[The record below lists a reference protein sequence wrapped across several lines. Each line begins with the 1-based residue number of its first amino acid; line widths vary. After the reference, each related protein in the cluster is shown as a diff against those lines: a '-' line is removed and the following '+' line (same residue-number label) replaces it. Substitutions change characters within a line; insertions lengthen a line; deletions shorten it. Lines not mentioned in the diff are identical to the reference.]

1 MANVLANIF
10 GASPVQPLEKHVG
23 IAYRCAKQLK
33 GFFSAA
39 VAGDWQA
46 AAAVRDEIEKLEHE
60 ADDVKKQIR
69 LHLPKSLFM
78 PVPREDLLELLLVQ
92 DKIANRTKD
101 VSGLVLGR
109 QLEIPPQIAE
119 QFLEFVDRNI
129 DAAKQARKSVR
140 ELDEL
145 FTAGFRGAE
154 VELVSGL
161 IEELDRIETD
171 TDDKQAALRAA
182 LFAIEK
188 TLDPI
193 DAMFTYQVIELTGE
207 IADMAGNAS
216 VVVSSCCSLT
226 KDNNKRGARGPG
238 SGKWK
243 RNTSI
248 SAWPPR
254 SVCSWRGGSAPMTSP
269 TLWRHRW
276 VSKAL
281 TIKQAILVAAVFE
294 FAGAVLAGGEVTSTI
309 RKGIVRTPICSRE
322 TEELLVYGMLCGLA
336 GSRYLAAGGVQKRLA
351 GFRTTHSIVGAIVGF
366 AAVGIGIDAVQWGKV
381 GTIVMSWVVSPLT
394 AGFHRVS

>member
-10 GASPVQPLEKHVG
+10 GSSPVQPLEKHVG

-39 VAGDWQA
+39 IAGDWQLA
-46 AAAVRDEIEKLEHE
+46 AEFRDEIEKLEHE

-101 VSGLVLGR
+101 VSGLVVGR
-109 QLEIPPQIAE
+109 RLQIPPQIAE
-119 QFLEFVDRNI
+119 EFMEFVERNI

-171 TDDKQAALRAA
+171 TDDKQAALRSA

-193 DAMFTYQVIELTGE
+193 DAMFTYKVIELTGE
-207 IADMAGNAS
+207 IADMAERVGRR
-216 VVVSSCCSLT
+216 L
-226 KDNNKRGARGPG
+226 
-238 SGKWK
+238 
-243 RNTSI
+243 
-248 SAWPPR
+248 
-254 SVCSWRGGSAPMTSP
+254 
-269 TLWRHRW
+269 
-276 VSKAL
+276 
-281 TIKQAILVAAVFE
+281 
-294 FAGAVLAGGEVTSTI
+294 
-309 RKGIVRTPICSRE
+309 
-322 TEELLVYGMLCGLA
+322 ELLL
-336 GSRYLAAGGVQKRLA
+336 S
-351 GFRTTHSIVGAIVGF
+351 H
-366 AAVGIGIDAVQWGKV
+366 
-381 GTIVMSWVVSPLT
+381 
-394 AGFHRVS
+394 